1 MTPSEVL
8 TVLIAAKA
16 VDDRVI
22 PDEARAAAWGAIL
35 NPAMTLDVARRA
47 LLHHYASST
56 DTLMPAHLNRAW
68 ADHLRYLAEEER
80 RAERDRELAEP
91 PAPMPDEVRDL
102 LRKLQAR
109 NGERP

>member
-35 NPAMTLDVARRA
+35 NPSMTLDVARRA
-47 LLHHYASST
+47 LLAHYATST
-56 DTLMPAHLNRAW
+56 ETLMPAHLNRAW
-68 ADHLRYLAEEER
+68 QEHLRQVAQ
-80 RAERDRELAEP
+80 AERDAERARELSVP
-91 PAPMPDEVRDL
+91 GSPMPDEIRDQ
-102 LRKLQAR
+102 LRNLR
-109 NGERP
+109 LRRDS